1 MTLLLLPL
9 LLHGTSGIPENQ
21 TFLTHMTMRG
31 SSGILDEDRF
41 KRSGIGRY
49 IRICQ
54 TNISAHALKAIG
66 DMQGV

>member
-1 MTLLLLPL
+1 MTFLLHALLLY
-9 LLHGTSGIPENQ
+9 GTSRIPKNQ
-21 TFLTHMTMRG
+21 TLFTHMTMRG

-41 KRSGIGRY
+41 KRSGTGRY
-49 IRICQ
+49 IRIGQ